1 MRGGQQADEAIYT
14 RKLRLLRPLRR
25 PRNDRQAKGFTI
37 IELIV
42 VIAIIAVLSSI
53 VMVNVSQVRQKAK
66 SARLLADF
74 KQIELGAQIDYANNG
89 NWADDVGAGELPRF
103 AVIPNKTYSGDFQAG
118 YYGSGYKYDWENWPP
133 IGNCI
138 LVNLRD
144 TSNNVI
150 RRKPISCNGCPSECY
165 SL

>member
-1 MRGGQQADEAIYT
+1 MF
-14 RKLRLLRPLRR
+14 LRNTKKIKNKKDKFLT
-25 PRNDRQAKGFTI
+25 GFTI
-37 IELIV
+37 IELVV

-53 VMVNVSQVRQKAK
+53 VMINVSQIRQKAK
-66 SARLLADF
+66 EARLVADF

-89 NWADDVGAGELPRF
+89 DWAPDISPGQLPRF

-118 YYGSGYKYDWENWPP
+118 YYSSGYTYDWENW
-133 IGNCI
+133 GANCI

-144 TSNNVI
+144 VGWNPI
-150 RRKPISCNGCPSECY
+150 RRRPINCAGCPSECY